1 MFFFQYYYIQLLS
14 GSLHDLVS
22 FFLSSYLLLF
32 LGTGVLV
39 NVSCCDSQVTVAFAV
54 TTRNSN
60 AEKQVTY
67 TLSMSLL
74 FVGICALCTLCVW
87 GKRLEPYKD
96 VSDWEKCVW
105 QRVIE
110 RERGWDAPLFFCVL
124 GFCFVF
130 FKHSLKDVHKQSPF
144 PDRLK
149 RELFLPQGLD
159 YNKISMRIKVSGR
172 LSSPHNHDTFRE
184 CILLKWGL

>member
-1 MFFFQYYYIQLLS
+1 MFLVATVRRQLPLQWQQETVMPRNKS
-14 GSLHDLVS
+14 RTHEYVSVICGHLRSLY
-22 FFLSSYLLLF
+22 F
-32 LGTGVLV
+32 
-39 NVSCCDSQVTVAFAV
+39 
-54 TTRNSN
+54 
-60 AEKQVTY
+60 
-67 TLSMSLL
+67 M
-74 FVGICALCTLCVW
+74 CV
-87 GKRLEPYKD
+87 RQEAEPYKD

-110 RERGWDAPLFFCVL
+110 SERGWDAPLFFCVL